1 MSDAAKKP
9 QLVALTGASG
19 LIGSALS
26 AALLARGDQVLHLVR
41 RAPQTDGLAAGLREA
56 QWNPKESELDP
67 ALLEGVDALVH
78 LAGAGIGDHRWTSSY
93 KKTIRSSR
101 VSGTEAVSNAIASL
115 EAPIRLVSGSAVGYY
130 GNRGADVLTEESRL
144 GEGFLAEVCRDW
156 EAATWAATSA
166 GASVALARTGIV
178 LSPRGGAMAKM
189 MPLAKFGL
197 AGPLGSGRQYW
208 AWITLHD
215 HVRSLMFLVDRP
227 DVIGAVNLSAPTPD
241 SQADVVKALGEQLN
255 RPTVLPAPTIALR
268 IALGEM
274 AKDILGSQR
283 ALPTVLSEA
292 GFTWDHSVLD
302 SAMEW
307 LTSRADAI
315 DVDPD
320 SLATPYK

>member
-1 MSDAAKKP
+1 MSDAATKR
-9 QLVALTGASG
+9 QTVALTGASG

-26 AALLARGDQVLHLVR
+26 AALRARGDQVLHLVR
-41 RAPQTDGLAAGLREA
+41 RAPQEQGLPDGVREA
-56 QWNPKESELDP
+56 QWHPDKGELDP
-67 ALLEGVDALVH
+67 ELLRDVDAVVH

-93 KKTIRSSR
+93 KKSIRSSR
-101 VSGTEAVSNAIASL
+101 VLGTEAVARAVAASDSP
-115 EAPIRLVSGSAVGYY
+115 ARLVSGSAVGFY
-130 GNRGADVLTEESRL
+130 GTRGADVLTEESRL

-156 EAATWAATSA
+156 EAATWRASSA

-178 LSPRGGAMAKM
+178 LSPRGGAMAKL

-215 HVRSLMFLVDRP
+215 HVRSLMFLIDRSDIVGP
-227 DVIGAVNLSAPTPD
+227 VNLSAPTPD

-255 RPTVLPAPTIALR
+255 RPAVLPAPTIALR

-292 GFTWDHSVLD
+292 GFTWDHADLE
-302 SAMEW
+302 SAMRW
-307 LTSRADAI
+307 LTDRSHEI
-315 DVDPD
+315 DT
-320 SLATPYK
+320 A